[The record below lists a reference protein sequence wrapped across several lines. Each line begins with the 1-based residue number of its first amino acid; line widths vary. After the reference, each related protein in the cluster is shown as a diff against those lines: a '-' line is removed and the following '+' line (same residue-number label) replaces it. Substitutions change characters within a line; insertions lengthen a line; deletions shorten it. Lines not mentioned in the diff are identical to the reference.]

1 MVLHG
6 SVKNAG
12 RVKPRDIALA
22 VLVAVIWGFN
32 FVVIRVGLDSMSP
45 VLFCAVR
52 FTVAAIPAVFFV
64 GRPTAR
70 WRWILLTALTLA
82 IGQYSLLFAGIAA
95 GMPAGLS
102 ALILQCQAAF
112 TVVIAVFVLR
122 DRPGSRQYT
131 GMIMSAGGVLLIASR
146 FGLDR
151 PIAAFLLVVAAGAA
165 WGIGNVAIRK
175 AQPGDTLNFMV
186 WVSMV
191 SILPLTGLTLAI
203 DGPSYVGNALRSLDV
218 RALAAIGFIAWIST
232 LVGFGLWGHLIKVYG
247 ASTVAP
253 FASLAP
259 VVAIVATAL
268 LLGERVTVVDVI
280 GGAIVLSGVLLGSLP
295 ARARAPRT
303 VAGTVG

>member
-1 MVLHG
+1 
-6 SVKNAG
+6 
-12 RVKPRDIALA
+12 VKPRDIALA
-22 VLVAVIWGFN
+22 VLVAVIWGVN

-64 GRPTAR
+64 GRPTAK

-82 IGQYSLLFAGIAA
+82 IAQYTLLFAGIAA
-95 GMPAGLS
+95 GVPAGLS
-102 ALILQCQAAF
+102 ALILQSQAVF
-112 TVVIAVFVLR
+112 TLIIAVLVLR
-122 DRPGSRQYT
+122 DRPGFRQYT
-131 GMIMSAGGVLLIASR
+131 GIMMSAGGVVLIASR

-151 PIAAFLLVVAAGAA
+151 PIGAFLLVVAAGAA

-175 AQPGDTLNFMV
+175 ARPGDTLNFMV
-186 WVSMV
+186 WVSAV

-203 DGPSYVGNALRSLDV
+203 DGPRYVGNALRGLDV

-232 LVGFGLWGHLIKVYG
+232 LVGFGLWGRLIRLYG

-268 LLGERVTVVDVI
+268 LLGERITAVDVI
-280 GGAIVLSGVLLGSLP
+280 GGVIVLSGVLLGSVP
-295 ARARAPRT
+295 APARAPRT
-303 VAGTVG
+303 LAGTAG